1 MMIGDK
7 FEFINKWRGGCGNA
21 TIYNIAPLLKIPYV
35 KIKVCKQMLRHVARY
50 RISSILL
57 F

>member
-1 MMIGDK
+1 MVIADK

-21 TIYNIAPLLKIPYV
+21 TIYNIAQLLKIPYV